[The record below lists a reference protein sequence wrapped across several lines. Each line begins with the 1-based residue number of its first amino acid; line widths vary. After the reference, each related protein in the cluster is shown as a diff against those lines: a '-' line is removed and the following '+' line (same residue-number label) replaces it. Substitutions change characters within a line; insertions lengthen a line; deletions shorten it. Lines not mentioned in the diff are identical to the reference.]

1 MQLIYFSQNH
11 FNNGLGMRKKYI
23 LNVMIFTFAVMIV
36 LCRPFFVYQLATNP
50 KFPKEP
56 YKIERLLRALI
67 KKKNDHSGDTE
78 EVMEL
83 KTSRK
88 YIPLLVFFTLLFN
101 KSLLLLAVL
110 FSLPLILYRRTVFH
124 VAPTNR
130 YYQFICCFQI

>member
-1 MQLIYFSQNH
+1 MTLQY
-11 FNNGLGMRKKYI
+11 GYCMRKRYI

-67 KKKNDHSGDTE
+67 KKKNDHGSDTE
-78 EVMEL
+78 EVIAL

-88 YIPLLVFFTLLFN
+88 YVPLVLVFSLLFN
-101 KSLLLLAVL
+101 KALLLLAVL
-110 FSLPLILYRRTVFH
+110 FSVPLMLYRRTVFH
-124 VAPTNR
+124 
-130 YYQFICCFQI
+130 